1 MAIRA
6 CIRQTDRSFGRRG
19 RYSLDRR
26 LCNLARG
33 EEQAA
38 GEMLARA
45 EKKLAA
51 REGEGLEEWAR
62 RVRTAG
68 G

>member
-1 MAIRA
+1 
-6 CIRQTDRSFGRRG
+6 
-19 RYSLDRR
+19 